1 MAPDNNSDIPLQFDI
16 GQPVPRTEDTRL
28 LTGGGEYTDDT
39 NIDGQAYLWFVRSTI
54 AHGDI
59 NSIDISVASSMPGV
73 LAIYTG
79 QNLRADGI
87 GNIPS
92 GLPLKN
98 RDGSGYI
105 VPPRTGLAVGRVR
118 HVGEPIAAVI
128 ADTAI
133 QAQEAAEAV
142 MVDLSALPVVTGT
155 EDAGRDGVPQLHE
168 EAPGN
173 VCLDFFVGDAE
184 ATAKAFAEAA
194 HVTSLRIDNTRM
206 VVNTI
211 EPRSII
217 GQYDATS
224 ERFTIHM
231 PSQGVMGPKNVLAKA
246 IFKVDPDKFRVISN
260 DVGGSFGMKGAA
272 FIEPISVLYA
282 ARKLNRPVKWTAD
295 RSESFVADHQGR
307 DSIIYADLALDR
319 DGNFL
324 GLRVGGVGNVG
335 AYLSGMGPAPMT
347 GVICRNLIS
356 VYKTPNFAYGTKALF
371 SNTVPTGPYRG
382 AGRPESKY
390 IMEQLVDK
398 AAREMGIDRVEI
410 RRRNLIPPDA
420 FPWKAPNG
428 QTYDS
433 GEFEAIMDAVLER
446 ADWENF
452 ESRSAESAANGKL
465 RGISVANYLENTGG
479 AGELIDI
486 RFRADGM
493 VAMVTGAKDMGTSH
507 RTPFMQ
513 ILSERLGVP
522 YDKIEVIQND
532 SDLMSS
538 GAGGSGGSKTLVG
551 AGNAIVDASNG
562 IIDLGKKA
570 AAHVLE
576 AAEVDIE
583 FSRGTFT
590 VAGTDRSIDVM
601 DLAQYL
607 RETGNLPD
615 DVPQSLDH
623 KAVHDTSPSS
633 FPNGCHV
640 CEVEIEPETGEVKI
654 LRYTVVDDFGVVIN
668 PLVVEGQVHGGIAQ
682 GIGQILVERTVYDDS
697 GQLLTGSYMDY
708 AMPRADD
715 MCSFDFSTR
724 NVPCATNPL
733 GVKGCGEAGNGASM
747 PSVMNAILD
756 ALSVRG
762 ITEFDAPATPHRVWQ
777 ALQKAGKPS

>member
-1 MAPDNNSDIPLQFDI
+1 MAPDTASDVPLQFDI
-16 GQPVPRTEDTRL
+16 GQPVVRTEDARL
-28 LTGGGEYTDDT
+28 LTGGGQYTDDT
-39 NIDGQAYLWFVRSTI
+39 NIDGQAYARFTRSQI
-54 AHGDI
+54 AHGEI
-59 NSIDISVASSMPGV
+59 KSIDIAAASAMPGV

-79 QNLRADGI
+79 ADLRADGI

-98 RDGSGYI
+98 RDGSPYI

-118 HVGEPIAAVI
+118 HVGEPIAVVI
-128 ADTAI
+128 AETAA

-142 MVDLSALPVVTGT
+142 MVDCTSLPVVTDA
-155 EDAGRDGVPQLHE
+155 EDAVKDGAPQLHQ

-173 VCLDFFVGDAE
+173 VSLDYFIGDNE
-184 ATAKAFAEAA
+184 ATEKAFADAA
-194 HVTSLRIDNTRM
+194 HVTSVRIDNTRM
-206 VVNTI
+206 VVNAM

-217 GQYDATS
+217 GQYDAAT

-246 IFKVDPDKFRVISN
+246 IFKVEPEKFRVISN

-282 ARKLNRPVKWTAD
+282 ARKLGRAVKWTAD
-295 RSESFVADHQGR
+295 RAESFVADHQGR
-307 DSIIYADLALDR
+307 DSMIYADLALDVE
-319 DGNFL
+319 GNFL

-335 AYLSGMGPAPMT
+335 AYLTGMGPAPMT
-347 GVICRNLIS
+347 GVISRNLIS
-356 VYKTPNFAYGTKALF
+356 VYKTPAFAYGTKAVF

-398 AAREMGIDRVEI
+398 AARDMGMDRVAL
-410 RRRNLIPPDA
+410 RRKNLIPPDA
-420 FPWKAPNG
+420 FPWQAPNG

-433 GEFEAIMDAVLER
+433 GEFEALMDEALKR
-446 ADWENF
+446 GDWAGF
-452 ESRSAESAANGKL
+452 EARRAESADNGRL
-465 RGISVANYLENTGG
+465 RGISVSNYLENTGG

-486 RFRADGM
+486 RFRADGT
-493 VAMVTGAKDMGTSH
+493 VAVVTGAKDMGTSH
-507 RTPFMQ
+507 RTPFAQ
-513 ILSERLGVP
+513 ILSQHLGVP
-522 YDKIEVIQND
+522 YEAIEIIQND
-532 SDLMSS
+532 SDEMSP

-551 AGNAIVDASNG
+551 AGNAILDASNG
-562 IIDLGKKA
+562 IVDIGKKV

-583 FSRGTFT
+583 FSRGNFT
-590 VAGTDRSIDVM
+590 VAGTDKSINIM
-601 DLAQYL
+601 ALADYL
-607 RETGNLPD
+607 RETGDLPD
-615 DVPQSLDH
+615 SVPASLDH

-640 CEVEIEPETGEVKI
+640 CEVEIEPETGEVEI

-668 PLVVEGQVHGGIAQ
+668 PLIVEGQVQGGIAQ
-682 GIGQILVERTVYDDS
+682 GIGQILVEQTVYDDS

-747 PSVMNAILD
+747 PAVMNAVLD

-762 ITEFDAPATPHRVWQ
+762 ITEFDAPASPHRVWK
-777 ALQKAGKPS
+777 ALQKAG

>member
-1 MAPDNNSDIPLQFDI
+1 MNEISNPDIPLQFDI
-16 GQPVPRTEDTRL
+16 GQPVVRTEDARL
-28 LTGGGEYTDDT
+28 LTGGGQYTDDT
-39 NIDGQAYLWFVRSTI
+39 NIDGQAYAWFVRSPI

-59 NSIDISVASSMPGV
+59 KSIDLEDAASLPGV
-73 LAIYTG
+73 LGIYTG
-79 QNLRADGI
+79 ADLRADGI

-118 HVGEPIAAVI
+118 HVGEPIAVVI
-128 ADTAI
+128 AEAAI
-133 QAQEAAEAV
+133 QAREAAEAV
-142 MVDLSALPVVTGT
+142 TVIFNELPVVTGT
-155 EDAGRDGVPQLHE
+155 EDSGKTGVPQLHE

-184 ATAKAFAEAA
+184 ATEKAFANAA

-206 VVNTI
+206 VVNAM
-211 EPRSII
+211 EPRSVI
-217 GQYDATS
+217 GQYDAAT

-246 IFKVDPDKFRVISN
+246 IFKIDPDKFRVISN

-272 FIEPISVLYA
+272 FIEPVSVLYA

-307 DSIIYADLALDR
+307 DSVIYADLALDA

-335 AYLSGMGPAPMT
+335 AYLTGMGPAPMT
-347 GVICRNLIS
+347 NVICRNLIS

-398 AAREMGIDRVEI
+398 AAREMGIDRVEL

-433 GEFEAIMDAVLER
+433 GEFEAIMDVALEKADWAGFEARR
-446 ADWENF
+446 AD
-452 ESRSAESAANGKL
+452 SAAKGKL

-479 AGELIDI
+479 AGELADI
-486 RFRADGM
+486 RFRGDGT
-493 VAMVTGAKDMGTSH
+493 VALVTGAKDMGTSH

-522 YDKIEVIQND
+522 YEKIEVIQND
-532 SDLMSS
+532 SDEMSA
-538 GAGGSGGSKTLVG
+538 GAGGSGGSKSLVG
-551 AGNAIVDASNG
+551 AGNAIVDAANS
-562 IIDLGKKA
+562 IIDMGKKA

-576 AAEVDIE
+576 AAEEDIE
-583 FSRGTFT
+583 FSRGVFT

-601 DLAQYL
+601 ALAEYV
-607 RETGNLPD
+607 REAGNLPD
-615 DVPQSLDH
+615 GVPSSLDH

-640 CEVEIEPETGEVKI
+640 CEVEIEPETGEVEI

-682 GIGQILVERTVYDDS
+682 GIGQILVEQTIYDDD
-697 GQLLTGSYMDY
+697 GQLLTGSYLDY

-724 NVPCATNPL
+724 NVPCVTNPL

-762 ITEFDAPATPHRVWQ
+762 ITELDAPATPHRIWQ
-777 ALQKAGKPS
+777 ALQKAR

>member
-1 MAPDNNSDIPLQFDI
+1 MNDISTSDVPLQFDI
-16 GQPVPRTEDTRL
+16 GQPVVRTEDSRL
-28 LTGGGEYTDDT
+28 LTGGGNYTDDT
-39 NIDGQAYLWFVRSTI
+39 NMDGQAYAWFMRSPI

-59 NSIDISVASSMPGV
+59 VSIDGAAASAMPGV
-73 LAIYTG
+73 LAVYTG
-79 QNLRADGI
+79 ADLRADGI

-105 VPPRTGLAVGRVR
+105 VPPRTGLAVDRVR
-118 HVGEPIAAVI
+118 HVGEPVAVVI
-128 ADTAI
+128 AETAI
-133 QAQEAAEAV
+133 QARDAAEAIDV
-142 MVDLSALPVVTGT
+142 EFSLLPAVCGT
-155 EDAGRDGVPQLHE
+155 ETAGDDGAPQLHE

-173 VCLDFFVGDAE
+173 VCLDFFVGDAD
-184 ATAKAFAEAA
+184 ATENAFANAA

-206 VVNTI
+206 VVNAM
-211 EPRSII
+211 EPRSAI
-217 GQYDATS
+217 GDYDAAT

-246 IFKVDPDKFRVISN
+246 IFKVEPDKVRVISN

-295 RSESFVADHQGR
+295 RSESFIADHQGR
-307 DSIIYADLALDR
+307 DSVIYADLALDA
-319 DGNFL
+319 DGHFL

-335 AYLSGMGPAPMT
+335 AYLTAMGPAPMT
-347 GVICRNLIS
+347 NVICRNLIS

-390 IMEQLVDK
+390 IMEQLIDK
-398 AAREMGIDRVEI
+398 AAREIGTDRVEL
-410 RRRNLIPPDA
+410 RRKNLIPPDA

-433 GEFEAIMDAVLER
+433 GEFEAIMDAVLEKSDWAGFEKRR
-446 ADWENF
+446 AD
-452 ESRSAESAANGKL
+452 SAARGKL
-465 RGISVANYLENTGG
+465 RGISLANYLENTGA
-479 AGELIDI
+479 AGELADV
-486 RFRADGM
+486 RFRADGT
-493 VAMVTGAKDMGTSH
+493 VALVTGAKDMGTSH

-513 ILSERLGVP
+513 ILSERLGIP
-522 YDKIEVIQND
+522 YDRIEVIQND
-532 SDLMSS
+532 SDEMSP
-538 GAGGSGGSKTLVG
+538 GASGSGGSKSLVG
-551 AGNAIVDASNG
+551 AGNAIVDAANG
-562 IIDLGKKA
+562 IIDMGKRA

-576 AAEVDIE
+576 AADVDIE
-583 FSRGTFT
+583 FSRGSFT
-590 VAGTDRSIDVM
+590 VAGTDRSIDIM
-601 DLAQYL
+601 ALSRHL
-607 RETGNLPD
+607 READTLPD
-615 DVPQSLDH
+615 NVPNSLDH
-623 KAVHDTSPSS
+623 KAVHDASPSS
-633 FPNGCHV
+633 FPNGAHV
-640 CEVEIEPETGEVKI
+640 CELEIDPETGEVEI
-654 LRYTVVDDFGVVIN
+654 LRYTVVDDFGVVVN

-682 GIGQILVERTVYDDS
+682 GIGQILVENTVYDDD

-715 MCSFDFSTR
+715 MCSFDFATR
-724 NVPCATNPL
+724 NVPCVTNPL

-756 ALSVRG
+756 ALSERG
-762 ITEFDAPATPHRVWQ
+762 ITQLDAPATPHRIWQ
-777 ALQKAGKPS
+777 ALQKAGTA

>member
-1 MAPDNNSDIPLQFDI
+1 MNEISNPDIPLQFDI

-59 NSIDISVASSMPGV
+59 KSIDTADASSMPGV

-79 QNLRADGI
+79 ADLRADGI

-128 ADTAI
+128 AETAI

-142 MVDLSALPVVTGT
+142 MVDISALPVVTGT
-155 EDAGRDGVPQLHE
+155 EDAGKEGVPQLHE

-184 ATAKAFAEAA
+184 ATEKAFGEAA

-206 VVNTI
+206 VVNAM
-211 EPRSII
+211 EPRSVI
-217 GQYDATS
+217 GQYDAAT
-224 ERFTIHM
+224 ERFTIHL
-231 PSQGVMGPKNVLAKA
+231 PTQGVMGPKAAMAKA
-246 IFKVDPDKFRVISN
+246 IFKVDPDKVRVISN

-295 RSESFVADHQGR
+295 RSESFVADHHGR
-307 DSIIYADLALDR
+307 DSVIYADLALDK

-335 AYLSGMGPAPMT
+335 AYLTGMGPAPMT
-347 GVICRNLIS
+347 NVICRNLIS

-398 AAREMGIDRVEI
+398 AAREMGIDRVEL

-433 GEFEAIMDAVLER
+433 GEFEALMDAVLER
-446 ADWENF
+446 ADWAGF
-452 ESRSAESAANGKL
+452 ESRRTDSAAKGKL

-479 AGELIDI
+479 AGELADI
-486 RFRADGM
+486 RFRADGT
-493 VAMVTGAKDMGTSH
+493 VALVTGAKDMGTSH

-522 YDKIEVIQND
+522 YEKIEVIQND
-532 SDLMSS
+532 SDEMSA

-551 AGNAIVDASNG
+551 AGNAIVDAANG
-562 IIDLGKKA
+562 IIDLGRKA
-570 AAHVLE
+570 AAHMLE
-576 AAEVDIE
+576 AAEIDIE
-583 FSRGTFT
+583 FHRGTFT
-590 VAGTDRSIDVM
+590 VAGTDRSVNVM

-607 RETGNLPD
+607 RETSNLPNG
-615 DVPQSLDH
+615 VPASLDH
-623 KAVHDTSPSS
+623 KAVHDTSPST

-640 CEVEIEPETGEVKI
+640 CEVEIEPETGLVEI
-654 LRYTVVDDFGVVIN
+654 LRYTVVDDFGVVVN

-682 GIGQILVERTVYDDS
+682 GIGQILVEQTVYDES

-724 NVPCATNPL
+724 NVPCVTNPL

-762 ITEFDAPATPHRVWQ
+762 ITHLDAPATPHRIWQ
-777 ALQKAGKPS
+777 ALRKANK